1 MVECILSTYL
11 ETLYYLETTMFMAVL
26 HASILKPLLPL
37 AKILRFIYYV
47 DVVAALTNTTQS
59 PLVLYLTV

>member
-1 MVECILSTYL
+1 
-11 ETLYYLETTMFMAVL
+11 MFMAVL